1 MKNSRSQDPKSTAL
15 GQELISDARWLV
27 TNLVTSDAWGQ
38 GSEVELLDGSAWQ
51 HFARRLA
58 TLGER
63 IHQVESADPAVDR
76 PEGYRYLLMLLRN
89 ALDVAIEDIDPD
101 YPRFNWLTRRNKMGW
116 DCPDALYGNALVLDN
131 ASYRIT
137 GRRQSAHFLGLQVM
151 GGVRTLRNLH
161 ADEIDIDADGRFE
174 IIASPEPSDGNWLPI
189 DPGAETIWVRQFFY
203 DWENE
208 TPASLWI
215 ERVDDSGDRPPPA
228 TLEPGFMARRLDA
241 LAANVEANVD
251 MWLRVA
257 LAQRKAM
264 RNRFPQEEFG
274 GSAMGAQAHQRA
286 GTGSFCLEEDEALL
300 IEVRPPRAKYWS
312 FDLASIW
319 LESLDYANHQ
329 SSLNGHQAVLDSD
342 GLFRA
347 VVSHRD
353 PRIPNWLD
361 TVGRLEG
368 SMIYRWN
375 LSDSF
380 PIPNTRLIKWTHL
393 DDHLP
398 ADTPRIDPQQRANII
413 DRRRRGVHR
422 RFTRPL

>member
-1 MKNSRSQDPKSTAL
+1 MTNPRSKDTKSTAL
-15 GQELISDARWLV
+15 GQELISDPRWLV
-27 TNLVTSDAWGQ
+27 TNLVNSDGWGR
-38 GSEVELLDGSAWQ
+38 GSPVELLDGSAWQ
-51 HFARRLA
+51 QFARRLA
-58 TLGER
+58 ILGKR
-63 IHQVESADPAVDR
+63 IHEVESTDPTIDR

-89 ALDVAIEDIDPD
+89 ALDVAIEDIDPKH
-101 YPRFNWLTRRNKMGW
+101 PRFNWLTRRNKMGW
-116 DCPDALYGNALVLDN
+116 DCPDALYGNAIVRDD

-161 ADEIDIDADGRFE
+161 ADEFDIDADGHFE
-174 IIASPEPSDGNWLPI
+174 IIASPDRREGNWLPI
-189 DPGAETIWVRQFFY
+189 DPGAETLWVRQFFY

-215 ERVDDSGDRPPPA
+215 ERIDDGDDEAPGGG
-228 TLEPGFMARRLDA
+228 LDPGFMARRLDA
-241 LAANVEANVD
+241 LAANVEANVE

-257 LAQRKAM
+257 LAQREGM

-286 GTGSFCLEEDEALL
+286 GTGSFRFGEDEALL
-300 IEVRPPRAKYWS
+300 IEVQPPRAQYWS

-347 VVSHRD
+347 VVAHRD
-353 PRIPNWLD
+353 PGVPNWLD

-380 PIPNTRLIKWTHL
+380 PVPSTRLVKWAHL
-393 DDHLP
+393 DDYLP
-398 ADTPRIDPQQRANII
+398 ADTPRIDLQQRANAI
-413 DRRRRGVHR
+413 DGRRRGVHR